1 MSYPS
6 TLRGSVRASLA
17 ETVLLVRAGARLCGL
32 PVGAVTET
40 MRPLPVS
47 PVAGAPGWVRGV
59 TILRGEP
66 VPVVDLAA
74 LLGGAP
80 EDAPARFVG
89 VRTGDRQ
96 AALSVAAVVGVAEL
110 DPDGARTLPLV
121 RDACAGAL
129 SSLRALDG
137 DLLVVLG
144 AARLVPD
151 AASAAVAPQEPASPP
166 RPRSAGRR
174 KRGDRP

>member
-1 MSYPS
+1 
-6 TLRGSVRASLA
+6 
-17 ETVLLVRAGARLCGL
+17 
-32 PVGAVTET
+32 

-74 LLGGAP
+74 LLGDTP
-80 EDAPARFVG
+80 DEAPARFVA
-89 VRTGDRQ
+89 VRAGERR
-96 AALSVAAVVGVAEL
+96 AALAVSAVVGVADL
-110 DPDGARTLPLV
+110 DPSGARDLPLV

-129 SSLRALDG
+129 ASLRALDG

-144 AARLVPD
+144 AARLVPEGVRG
-151 AASAAVAPQEPASPP
+151 AA
-166 RPRSAGRR
+166 RPE
-174 KRGDRP
+174 RGT